1 LPGTSSKSDFMNKR
15 HVLAAL
21 LLGLCAGMQ
30 AQLQFDSLQNEHEA
44 GFTEEKRVAVFT
56 FKNTGSEPVRILKVS
71 SSCGCTV
78 PKMDKK
84 VYQPGESGRIEAV
97 FTYGGRMGIQR
108 KRITVKT
115 SGGGDQTHLL
125 TMVTDIPAW
134 VEVSPRLLRW
144 KTTESS
150 KTQALA
156 VHVAQPER
164 IEIEIPESSEHFNI
178 SWKESSPGKYAILL
192 EPKALSGRV
201 TEFLTIRASVR
212 EGEKTRT
219 REFGAHCLIR

>member
-1 LPGTSSKSDFMNKR
+1 MNKR

-21 LLGLCAGMQ
+21 ILGLCAGVQ
-30 AQLQFDSLQNEHEA
+30 AQLQFDSELNEHQA
-44 GFTEEKRVAVFT
+44 GFIEEKRVAVFT
-56 FKNTGSEPVRILKVS
+56 FKNTGSEPVRILNVS

-84 VYQPGESGRIEAV
+84 VYQPGESGQIEAV

-134 VEVSPRLLRW
+134 VKVSPRLLRW
-144 KTTESS
+144 KTTEPSQA
-150 KTQALA
+150 KALA
-156 VHVAQPER
+156 VHVANPDRIR
-164 IEIEIPESSEHFNI
+164 IELPDASEHFTI
-178 SWKESSPGKYAILL
+178 SWKESSPGKYSILL

-201 TEFLTIRASVR
+201 TEFFKIQAIVR
-212 EGEKTRT
+212 EGGETRT

>member
-1 LPGTSSKSDFMNKR
+1 MNKR

-21 LLGLCAGMQ
+21 IIGLCTGVH
-30 AQLQFDSLQNEHEA
+30 AQLDFDSELNEHQA
-44 GFTEEKRVAVFT
+44 GFTEEKRLA
-56 FKNTGSEPVRILKVS
+56 VS

-84 VYQPGESGRIEAV
+84 VYQPGESGQIEAV

-134 VEVSPRLLRW
+134 VKVSPRLLRW
-144 KTTESS
+144 KTTEPSRA
-150 KTQALA
+150 KALA
-156 VHVAQPER
+156 VHVANPDR
-164 IEIEIPESSEHFNI
+164 IRI
-178 SWKESSPGKYAILL
+178 WQESSPGKYSILL

-201 TEFLTIRASVR
+201 TEFFKIQAIVR
-212 EGEKTRT
+212 EGGETRT